1 MVAFLERH
9 HLQYQDS
16 RTISH
21 YNGPPKLWGILS
33 ESHGF
38 MATDFL
44 YTFEFDQNDMLVSY
58 AMTKRLVGP

>member
-1 MVAFLERH
+1 MGTRRAAVVAFLERH

-33 ESHGF
+33 ESPGF

-44 YTFEFDQNDMLVSY
+44 YTF
-58 AMTKRLVGP
+58 